1 MHVSDVLSSGKI
13 PNSEAEILLS
23 ALLSKDRTWVL
34 AHGEHVLAP
43 HEEERLAVWLQRRAK
58 GEPVAYIVESQEFY
72 GRPFIINKHTL
83 IPRPATERLVE
94 IALDALSKPTEPAA
108 YATEIDTEII
118 AAVNIWKNL
127 GTVRTVADI
136 GTGSGCIG
144 VTLACERPDLHVI
157 ATDINDQ
164 TIVTA
169 KKNAAMLGAAANMEF
184 RKGYDLD
191 PLADVRVPF
200 FIVSNPPYIPDSY
213 ELEKNVRD
221 FEPGTALFGGAEG
234 ADILKRIVAQAKAH
248 PYCCGYAIECRKD
261 QEKWAV

>member
-1 MHVSDVLSSGKI
+1 MRVSDALSSGKI

-23 ALLSKDRTWVL
+23 ALLGKDRTWIL

-43 HEEERLAVWLQRRAK
+43 HEEERLAVWFERREK
-58 GEPVAYIVESQEFY
+58 GEPVAYIVETQEFY
-72 GRPFIINKHTL
+72 GRPFIINTHTL

-94 IALDALSKPTEPAA
+94 IALDLLSKPAEPTAHA
-108 YATEIDTEII
+108 KEIDTDII

-144 VTLACERPDLHVI
+144 VTVACERPDIHVI

-184 RKGYDLD
+184 RRGYDLD
-191 PLADVRVPF
+191 PLADMRVPF
-200 FIVSNPPYIPDSY
+200 FIISNPPYIPDSFA
-213 ELEKNVRD
+213 LEKDVRD
-221 FEPGTALFGGAEG
+221 FEPHTALFGGGDG
-234 ADILKRIVAQAKAH
+234 ADILKRIVTQAKEH
-248 PYCCGYAIECRKD
+248 PYCCGYVIECRKD
-261 QEKWAV
+261 QEKWVV

>member
-1 MHVSDVLSSGKI
+1 MRVSDVLGSGEI

-23 ALLSKDRTWVL
+23 ALIGKDRTWGL
-34 AHGEHVLAP
+34 AHGEHVLAS
-43 HEEERLAVWLQRRAK
+43 HGQERLAVWIKRRTK
-58 GEPVAYIVESQEFY
+58 GEPVAYIIETQEFY

-94 IALDALSKPTEPAA
+94 LALELLSKNAEPV
-108 YATEIDTEII
+108 TFTKEIDTDII
-118 AAVNIWKNL
+118 AAANVWKNL
-127 GTVRTVADI
+127 GTARTIVDI
-136 GTGSGCIG
+136 GTGSGCIA
-144 VTLACERPDLHVI
+144 VTVACERPDLHVI

-169 KKNAAMLGAAANMEF
+169 KKNATMLGAGANMEF

-191 PLADVRVPF
+191 PVADLRVPF

-221 FEPGTALFGGAEG
+221 FEPHTALYGGSEG
-234 ADILKRIVAQAKAH
+234 ADIVQRIVAQAKAH
-248 PYCCGYAIECRKD
+248 PQCCGYIIECRKD
-261 QEKWAV
+261 QERWVV

>member
-1 MHVSDVLSSGKI
+1 MHVSDVLTSGKI

-23 ALLSKDRTWVL
+23 ALLGKDRTWVL

-43 HEEERLAVWLQRRAK
+43 HEEERLAVWLQRRLK
-58 GEPVAYIVESQEFY
+58 GEPVAYIVENQEFY

-94 IALDALSKPTEPAA
+94 IALDLLSKPAGPIA
-108 YATEIDTEII
+108 YAEEIDTDII
-118 AAVNIWKNL
+118 AAVNVWKNL
-127 GTVRTVADI
+127 GPVRSVADI

-144 VTLACERPDLHVI
+144 VTIACARPDLHVI

-191 PLADVRVPF
+191 PLADVGVPF

-221 FEPGTALFGGAEG
+221 FEPRTALFGGGDG
-234 ADILKRIVAQAKAH
+234 ADILKRIVSQAKAH
-248 PYCCGYAIECRKD
+248 PQCCGYVIECRKD
-261 QEKWAV
+261 QEQWVV

>member
-1 MHVSDVLSSGKI
+1 MHVSDVLTSGEI

-23 ALLSKDRTWVL
+23 ALLGKDRTWVL

-43 HEEERLAVWLQRRAK
+43 HEEERLAVWLQRRLK
-58 GEPVAYIVESQEFY
+58 GEPVAYIVETQEFY
-72 GRPFIINKHTL
+72 GRPFLINKHTL

-94 IALDALSKPTEPAA
+94 IALRLLSKNQEPIA
-108 YATEIDTEII
+108 YAEEIDAGII
-118 AAVNIWKNL
+118 AAVHIWKHL
-127 GTVRTVADI
+127 GTARTVADI

-169 KKNAAMLGAAANMEF
+169 KKNATMLGAAANMEF
-184 RKGYDLD
+184 RKGFDLD

-200 FIVSNPPYIPDSY
+200 FIVSNPPYVPDSY

-221 FEPGTALFGGAEG
+221 FEPHAALFGGAEG

-248 PYCCGYAIECRKD
+248 PQCCGYIVECRKD
-261 QEKWAV
+261 QERLIS

>member
-1 MHVSDVLSSGKI
+1 MRITDALSSGKI

-23 ALLSKDRTWVL
+23 ALIGKDRTWIL
-34 AHGEHVLAP
+34 AHGEHLLAP
-43 HEEERLAVWLQRRAK
+43 HEQERLALWIERRMK
-58 GEPVAYIVESQEFY
+58 GEPVAYIVETQEFY

-94 IALDALSKPTEPAA
+94 IALELLSKKQEPIT
-108 YATEIDTEII
+108 YAEEIDADII

-127 GTVRTVADI
+127 GTARSVADI

-169 KKNAAMLGAAANMEF
+169 KKNATMLGAGANMEF
-184 RKGYDLD
+184 RRGFDLD
-191 PLADVRVPF
+191 PLADMRVPF

-221 FEPGTALFGGAEG
+221 FEPHTALFGGAEG
-234 ADILKRIVAQAKAH
+234 ADIVKRIVSQAKAH
-248 PYCCGYAIECRKD
+248 PQCCGYIIECRKD
-261 QEKWAV
+261 QEQWVI